1 MERPLI
7 VDGGLA
13 TALEARGHT
22 LHPRL
27 WSAGVFIE
35 RPEAVERLHR
45 DYLAAG
51 ADILITASYQMSFE
65 GLAREGLD
73 RASAKDAMRRTVAV
87 ARSAAAAEG
96 RAPIV
101 AASVG
106 PYGATLADGSEY
118 RGAYGVDARKL
129 SAFHRERLE
138 VLATSGADMLAIET
152 IPSMD
157 EARVLRDLLEERKG
171 IEAWFSFSCR
181 DGVRISDGE
190 PIRHLAEMLDPC
202 RRVFAVGV
210 NCTAPEHVSDL
221 IDAIRE
227 GTRKPIIV
235 YPNSGERWD
244 ATRRRWS
251 GDVARERFLASATGW
266 ARKGVWAIGG
276 CCRVGPDMIREL
288 ANRLRSW
295 RMDWLRERDGLD

>member
-1 MERPLI
+1 VDRPLI

-13 TALEARGHT
+13 TALEARGLV

-27 WSAGVFIE
+27 WSAGVFLE
-35 RPEAVERLHR
+35 RPEAVEKLHR

-65 GLAREGLD
+65 GLAREGLEH
-73 RASAKDAMRRTVAV
+73 ASAADAMRRTVAV
-87 ARSAAAAEG
+87 ARSAASVAG
-96 RAPIV
+96 RSPIV

-118 RGAYGVDARKL
+118 RGAYGLGRRELA
-129 SAFHRERLE
+129 AFHKERLE
-138 VLATSGADMLAIET
+138 VLTASGADMLAIET
-152 IPSMD
+152 IPSAD
-157 EARVLRDLLEERKG
+157 EALALRDLLDERDG
-171 IEAWFSFSCR
+171 IDAWISFSCR
-181 DGVRISDGE
+181 DGSRIRDGAAVS
-190 PIRHLAEMLDPC
+190 RLAEMLDPC
-202 RRVFAVGV
+202 RRVTAVGV

-227 GTRKPIIV
+227 GTRKRIIV

-244 ATRRRWS
+244 PAGRRWS
-251 GDVARERFLASATGW
+251 GEADPEGFLDSATEW

-276 CCRVGPDMIREL
+276 CCRVGPEMIREL
-288 ANRLRSW
+288 ARRLR
-295 RMDWLRERDGLD
+295 G